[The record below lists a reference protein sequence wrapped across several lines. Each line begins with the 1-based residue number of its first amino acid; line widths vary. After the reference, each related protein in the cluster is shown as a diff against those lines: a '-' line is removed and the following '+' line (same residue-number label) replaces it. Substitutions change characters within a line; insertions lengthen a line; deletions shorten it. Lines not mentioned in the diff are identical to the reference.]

1 MQLVKNMTKFFEY
14 GSKHYPKMIGYL
26 LEHLSMCVTALAI
39 SFLIAILV
47 SLLLMKNKMV
57 SKIVVAVLGAFYAIP
72 SMAFFA
78 ILIPVFGLGKTDAV
92 VVLIVYSQFILVR
105 NILAGFNGVDGVLLE
120 AARRMGMSPVQ
131 IFFKVQ
137 LPLVLPVVLGGIRI
151 AIVVTI
157 SSATIAQ
164 TVNAGGIGVL
174 LFDGLR
180 TLNVVKMIWGTIL
193 TALLTLSFNYILERL
208 ERYTLAKS
216 RGELVKE

>member
-1 MQLVKNMTKFFEY
+1 MSKFLEY
-14 GSKHYPKMIGYL
+14 GARYYPKMIGYL
-26 LEHLSMCVTALAI
+26 LEHLGMCVTALLI
-39 SFLIAILV
+39 SLFIAVIV
-47 SLLLMKNKMV
+47 SILLLKNKTV

-78 ILIPVFGLGKTDAV
+78 ILIPIFGLGKTDAV

-105 NILAGFNGVDGVLLE
+105 NILAGFNGVDSMLLE
-120 AARRMGMSPVQ
+120 AAKGMGMSPVQ

-180 TLNVVKMIWGTIL
+180 TLNIVKMIWGTIL
-193 TALLTLSFNYILERL
+193 TALLTLGFNYFLERL
-208 ERYTLAKS
+208 ERYTLKRS
-216 RGELVKE
+216 RGEIVKN